1 MSNVRSRSMHRLC
14 TSLQAFRFG
23 PHRAPASDALL
34 GPGDRPR
41 ATAALVVVRSRRRR
55 VARASPGPHCS
66 RLALSGALVCTKA
79 SSHTHRRPVPTPHSS
94 RLLARYLAASAHTC
108 LRGGRILTAREARPL
123 KCRMVLTPATG
134 AWPNP
139 SFEATSQR
147 PLRALCAAPQLKR

>member
-1 MSNVRSRSMHRLC
+1 MSNVRPRSMHRLC

-41 ATAALVVVRSRRRR
+41 ATAALIVVRSRRRR
-55 VARASPGPHCS
+55 VARASSGSHCS
-66 RLALSGALVCTKA
+66 SPVPTCALERTEA
-79 SSHTHRRPVPTPHSS
+79 SSHTHRRPSPPPHSS
-94 RLLARYLAASAHTC
+94 RLSARYLAACAHAC
-108 LRGGRILTAREARPL
+108 RREGRIRTTRRAGPL
-123 KCRMVLTPATG
+123 KCHMALTPATC

-147 PLRALCAAPQLKR
+147 PLRALCATPQLNR